1 MLAIRADMNQ
11 TIATGHVMRCLSI
24 ADAAKKSGEEVVFL
38 LADDN
43 GCELIASRGHR
54 AIVLGTDWKQMES
67 EIPVLEAIFREEKIH
82 RILVDSYQVTP
93 RYLTWLSAHLKTA
106 YLDDVNAFHYPVDT
120 LICYAPY
127 YPKFHWEES
136 YPDTKLLLGT
146 AYVPLRAPYL
156 NAPRKDIREEV
167 QNLLLL
173 SGGTDPLNT
182 LPKLLAGMTDKAY
195 RQITVICGMYYPGY
209 DALCDKYRDNP
220 HVVLHRSVNNLWD
233 YMKEADVTVSAG
245 GSTLYELCAL
255 GVPTISFSIAD
266 NQLDN
271 VTQFAADGIIPY
283 AGDVRTDQ
291 VPDKVIELLEKYRY
305 DKSLRSRTSL
315 AMQAMVDGKGAERI
329 LGKL

>member
-24 ADAAKKSGEEVVFL
+24 ADAAKKSGKEVTFL

-43 GCELIASRGHR
+43 GCRLIASRGYR
-54 AIVLGTDWKQMES
+54 YIVLGTDWREMES
-67 EIPVLEAIFREEKIH
+67 EIPALEKILRH
-82 RILVDSYQVTP
+82 EQFDRLLVDSYQVTP
-93 RYLTWLSAHLKTA
+93 HYLSWLSEHVKTA

-127 YPKFHWEES
+127 YPKFHWEGN
-136 YPDTKLLLGT
+136 YPHTRLLLGT
-146 AYVPLRAPYL
+146 QYVPLRAPYL
-156 NAPRKDIREEV
+156 DAPQKEIREEV

-182 LPKLLAGMTDKAY
+182 LPKLLAVLADSGYQK
-195 RQITVICGMYYPGY
+195 ITAICGMYYPGY
-209 DALCDKYRDNP
+209 EDLCAKYRYNP
-220 HVVLHRSVNNLWD
+220 HVVLHRSVNDLWN
-233 YMKEADVTVSAG
+233 YMKEADVTISAG

-271 VTQFAADGIIPY
+271 VTQFAAQGIIPY
-283 AGDVRTDQ
+283 AGDVRTHN
-291 VPDKVIELLEKYRY
+291 VSGKVIQFLDEYRH
-305 DKSLRSRTSL
+305 DKSLRSRRSA
-315 AMQAMVDGKGAERI
+315 AMQALVDGKGAERI
-329 LGKL
+329 VREL